1 MSFRLRPLY
10 FSEAIAGFA
19 NNLVGIFVPIFL
31 LTVGYSLT
39 EVFSLYLVWGAVIV
53 ASTLFAGWLSARF
66 PLRLVMM
73 AHIPFWLLF
82 LGLLGAAPYYHIP
95 APVLGAVLGA
105 QIGFYF
111 LPLHTFFA
119 MGSERGSVG
128 KQLGMLMAFPQI
140 VRLGAPL
147 LGGLIAAKW
156 GFGPVFAIAAVLFAT
171 TSIPIAR
178 MPKFHEP
185 FSYSIKKFR
194 RYYRH
199 HRRYFWFQ
207 YVNTLQNEVD
217 NVIWPLVVYLT
228 VRNTLQAG
236 AASTIIAAG
245 SAIFTYV
252 VGHQSDR
259 RSRHNIMRLGALVML
274 GLWLFRLVPLTPTS
288 VFVISALVGFSVAL
302 VQIPV
307 QALLYNLAR
316 TNNPREFVIFREMAV
331 SLARITFYATAMLV
345 ATNLKNL
352 FVVAIV
358 AYTVVALSP
367 KFNSK
372 RSVYTPSSNPEPV

>member
-39 EVFSLYLVWGAVIV
+39 EVFSLYLMWGAVIIL
-53 ASTLFAGWLSARF
+53 STIFAGWLSARF
-66 PLRLVMM
+66 PLRLVMLC
-73 AHIPFWLLF
+73 HIPFWLIF
-82 LGLLGAAPYYHIP
+82 LGLLGAAPFYHVP
-95 APVLGAVLGA
+95 APLLGAVLGA
-105 QIGFYF
+105 QVGFYY

-119 MGSERGSVG
+119 LGSERGSVG

-147 LGGLIAAKW
+147 LGGILAATW
-156 GFGPVFAIAAVLFAT
+156 GFGPVFAAAAILFAC

-178 MPKFHEP
+178 LPKFHEP
-185 FSYSIKKFR
+185 FKFTVKKFR
-194 RYYRH
+194 RFYGH

-245 SAIFTYV
+245 SALFTYL
-252 VGHQSDR
+252 VGHMSDR
-259 RSRHNIMRLGALVML
+259 RSRHNIMRLGAVAML
-274 GLWLFRLVPLTPTS
+274 SLWLFRLLPLNPTG
-288 VFVISALVGFSVAL
+288 VFVISALVGFSVVL

-316 TNNPREFVIFREMAV
+316 NNNPREFVLFREIAV
-331 SLARITFYATAMLV
+331 SLARVTFYAVAMLV
-345 ATNLKNL
+345 ATNLQNL
-352 FVVAIV
+352 FVIAIV
-358 AYTVVALSP
+358 AYIVVAVMP

-372 RSVYTPSSNPEPV
+372 RSVYAPSSNPEPV